1 MERTLSTDRPTISE
15 IGCDYLRLHLSDAVG
30 PVLLGRLIAHFG
42 SIEKLTHASIESL
55 TQVEGIGPRRAQA
68 VFNSRDN
75 DVIEREIERARAAS
89 ARIICWEDDDYP
101 AQLRHCNDPPVCLY
115 VRGQLQKADAVS
127 IAIVGSRKSSR
138 YGYDQAHR
146 FGALLAGAGF
156 TVVSGMARGI
166 DGYAHEGALSANGRT
181 VAVLG
186 CGVDVVYPPEH
197 AKLAEQIIVHGAMIS
212 ELPIGSQPTAG
223 SFPSRNRIIAGMSLG
238 TLVVEA
244 SNRSG
249 ALITAR
255 LANEY
260 NREVFSIPGRLDTPT
275 AIGTNA
281 LIQSG
286 SAKLVMGL
294 EDILDE
300 LGDVGQVMGA
310 VEGAAENTSESGI
323 GSVAGLAALN
333 GNEKA
338 IVELLAHGEMMIDE
352 LIARSGLSPSEVSVA
367 ITLLRIK
374 STIVALPGNCFA
386 LRRC

>member
-1 MERTLSTDRPTISE
+1 M
-15 IGCDYLRLHLSDAVG
+15 
-30 PVLLGRLIAHFG
+30 LLGRLIAHFG
-42 SIEKLTHASIESL
+42 SVEKLKTASIESL
-55 TQVEGIGPRRAQA
+55 TQVEGIGPRRAEA

-75 DVIEREIERARAAS
+75 SSVDIEIERACAVG
-89 ARIICWEDDDYP
+89 ARIICWEDNTYP

-115 VRGQLQKADAVS
+115 VRGQLQQADAVS

-146 FGALLAGAGF
+146 FGALIAGAGF

-166 DGYAHEGALSANGRT
+166 DGYAHQGAMSASGRT

-197 AKLAEQIIVHGAMIS
+197 GTLANQIIANGALVS
-212 ELPIGSQPTAG
+212 ELPIGAQPTTG

-260 NREVFSIPGRLDTPT
+260 NREVFAIPGRLDTPT
-275 AIGTNA
+275 AIGTNK

-286 SAKLVMGL
+286 SAKLVMSL
-294 EDILDE
+294 DDILDE
-300 LGDVGQVMGA
+300 LGDVGKMMGA
-310 VEGAAENTSESGI
+310 HDGDQKQGVPASPVADQAAMSSNERTIVKLLSDGE
-323 GSVAGLAALN
+323 LN
-333 GNEKA
+333 
-338 IVELLAHGEMMIDE
+338 IDE
-352 LIARSGLSPSEVSVA
+352 LIAKSNLSASEVSVA

-374 STIVALPGNCFA
+374 SAIVELPGNCFA
-386 LRRC
+386 LRR